1 MTEEQA
7 LLIELHPGIIL
18 REEFMD
24 PLDVSAARL
33 ARDTGLPESRV
44 SNILSGKRRIT
55 AETAIALGA
64 FFRVEPE
71 LWANLQTEYDLRRE
85 EINHGKELRQRVTP
99 LRVA

>member
-71 LWANLQTEYDLRRE
+71 FWANLQTEYDLRRE

>member
-1 MTEEQA
+1 MMTEEQA

-18 REEFMD
+18 REEFME

-55 AETAIALGA
+55 PEATIALARKFHRFGA
-64 FFRVEPE
+64 NGV
-71 LWANLQTEYDLRRE
+71 
-85 EINHGKELRQRVTP
+85 K
-99 LRVA
+99 